1 MLRVIYQGS
10 ALIRFISFGNIHYGT
25 MESMRER
32 SRGFHQE
39 AVAEIQKRNDGGQR
53 LALLEEERGRFER
66 SLEDLTTWT
75 RS

>member
-1 MLRVIYQGS
+1 M
-10 ALIRFISFGNIHYGT
+10 IRFISFGNIHYGT
-25 MESMRER
+25 MESMRGR